1 MEAYKFE
8 TTVEENGIIRIPE
21 ISQFAHCDVEI
32 FLVFKYPEHPHET
45 ARQRRV
51 EQFLDKWTGA
61 LKGSEPDEAKRDYLR
76 GKYASVAP

>member
-8 TTVEENGIIRIPE
+8 TTVEEDGIIHIPE
-21 ISQFAHCDVEI
+21 IARFAHRNVEI
-32 FLVFKYPEHPHET
+32 FLVFEYPETPPESAHQH
-45 ARQRRV
+45 RV

-76 GKYASVAP
+76 GKYA